1 LPAALVVGV
10 GAATVEELV
19 DELVVEPADEESA
32 EELAEG
38 VDDEE
43 VDVPADDVEVGAADD
58 DDVVDPVA
66 VDAAD
71 ESASAAYSC
80 ALCACA
86 MPAVMPALA
95 TTAAPTT
102 PKVSARTRR
111 RRPAPVGAGICELF
125 IGGLASPGRSGR
137 SAHLDHR
144 GPTCGPAVC
153 IPGGI

>member
-1 LPAALVVGV
+1 MVGAWV

-19 DELVVEPADEESA
+19 DELVVEPADEE
-32 EELAEG
+32 LAEG
-38 VDDEE
+38 VDDEG

-95 TTAAPTT
+95 TTAAAHHTKGQRPDAT
-102 PKVSARTRR
+102 PQAGARR
-111 RRPAPVGAGICELF
+111 
-125 IGGLASPGRSGR
+125 
-137 SAHLDHR
+137 
-144 GPTCGPAVC
+144 CGYL
-153 IPGGI
+153 